1 MIICIDIR
9 NGNETYTII
18 FSRLDGQQFTYMI
31 SVKIVCMNFLAIK
44 NNVVNNTFN
53 YSSYNFVIFTSFHI
67 FLQSPAI
74 QEDKYS

>member
-18 FSRLDGQQFTYMI
+18 FSRLECQQFTYMI
-31 SVKIVCMNFLAIK
+31 SVKIVCMNFMAI
-44 NNVVNNTFN
+44 NNNLVNNTFN
-53 YSSYNFVIFTSFHI
+53 YSSYHFGIFTSFNI